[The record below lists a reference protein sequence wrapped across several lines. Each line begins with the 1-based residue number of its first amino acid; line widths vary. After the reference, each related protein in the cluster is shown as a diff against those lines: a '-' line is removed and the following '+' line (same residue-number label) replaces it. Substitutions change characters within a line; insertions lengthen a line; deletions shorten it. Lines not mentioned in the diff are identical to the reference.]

1 MSNDGRY
8 NFSWDS
14 YYTVSNNQKYDLINR
29 IRKLEGTEDPEV
41 IEKLREEWDKIQTEG
56 EDPSLNEKFE
66 SEIAKYNER
75 KERVTKSIDGKRA
88 LIEKVNAIKD
98 SADFFNTAE
107 TLKEYQAQW
116 RDLGYSGKKLNDS
129 LWEEF
134 SAANDYFFN
143 RRSKFYEEQNQ
154 QREEAKSIKETLI
167 KEAEE
172 IKDSTDWYKVSR
184 RQRELMDAW
193 RDAGFAS
200 REVENE
206 LWDRFNAARQHFY
219 KAQEAFFS
227 EVREREDASR
237 KIKETL
243 IEETERLKDSI
254 DFETVR
260 ARFDDM
266 METWKEAGHAG
277 RKHEE
282 ALWAKFREGRDHFYA
297 RMSET
302 NQSARESRKADIE
315 GKVEELEHRIESIY
329 EMNAVIE
336 AKITQLEDRVDAQE
350 ELEETKTY
358 LTNNLATLSELNET
372 LTKLNRE
379 LERLS

>member
-56 EDPSLNEKFE
+56 EDPSLNEKFD

-75 KERVTKSIDGKRA
+75 KERVTKSIEGKRA

-98 SADFFNTAE
+98 SNDFFNTAE
-107 TLKEYQAQW
+107 ALKEYQAQW
-116 RDLGYSGKKLNDS
+116 RDLGYSGKKLNDP

-134 SAANDYFFN
+134 SEVNDYFFN
-143 RRSKFYEEQNQ
+143 RRSEFYDEQNQ
-154 QREEAKSIKETLI
+154 QREKAKSIKEALI

-172 IKDSTDWYKVSR
+172 IKESTDWYKVSR

-206 LWDRFNAARQHFY
+206 LWERFNSARQHFY

-227 EVREREDASR
+227 EVRGREDESR
-237 KIKETL
+237 KIKEKL
-243 IEETERLKDSI
+243 IEETESLKDSV

-260 ARFDDM
+260 TRFDEM
-266 METWKEAGHAG
+266 MESWKEAGHAG

-297 RMSET
+297 RLSDT
-302 NQSARESRKADIE
+302 NQSVRETRKADIE

-336 AKITQLEDRVDAQE
+336 AKITQLEDRVDAQD
-350 ELEETKTY
+350 ELEETRTY
-358 LTNNLATLSELNET
+358 LTNNLGTLSELNEE